1 MTIIAGTIAISIQS
15 INRAMTKVKELTPRG
30 TYLPLEETI
39 KYINQWYMGW
49 SGYYRMTQ
57 YPAQLVKIESHIRRR
72 LRSRLVAQQKGS
84 RHLFEKL
91 VKRGISW
98 QTAAKTV
105 YSNKRRWALS
115 HTRAVEAAYPNR
127 WFIGEMG
134 LKVRSTEKHQHWFD
148 IRQWVKVT

>member
-1 MTIIAGTIAISIQS
+1 LSRWVTFRLSRWVIFRLSLLKRHVSSFREDNKAHQP
-15 INRAMTKVKELTPRG
+15 E
-30 TYLPLEETI
+30 
-39 KYINQWYMGW
+39 WYMGW
-49 SGYYRMTQ
+49 SSYYRMTQ

-72 LRSRLVAQQKGS
+72 LRSRLVAQQKGR

-91 VKRGISW
+91 VKRGASW
-98 QTAAKTV
+98 QVAAKAV

-115 HTRAVEAAYPNR
+115 HTRAVDAAYPNR